1 MNEQVKHEGG
11 GTAPEKKSRRWI
23 WNIVFLLVAVLSI
36 WAVASQNKGFSLRA
50 FWASVTR
57 AKPGWLAGAA
67 GCMLGFI
74 FFEACALRSA
84 CRTLDCPVTLRAGCL
99 YAASDIYFSA
109 ITPSA
114 TGGQPA
120 CGYLMMRGGMS
131 GMAATAVLLLN
142 LATYS
147 LAILFIG
154 LVSLVLRPGV
164 FLRFGA
170 PSRVLIAVG
179 FAVQLGLALLFLVLT
194 SSERLLKRICAW
206 GLRVMGKLRILRDKE
221 KWQSKL
227 RRAMEDYR
235 RCAQLFGGERSLLLR
250 SFGFNVLQ
258 RASQISV
265 TMLVFLAMGGRP
277 ALALDVWAMQ
287 SYVVIGSN
295 SVPVPGAMGVAD
307 YMMLD
312 GLSAILPEPIA
323 VDMELLSR
331 SLSFYCCILLCA
343 LMVLFSY
350 RKKKGWN
357 Q

>member
-1 MNEQVKHEGG
+1 MNQQVQHESGG
-11 GTAPEKKSRRWI
+11 APEKKGRRWV
-23 WNIVFLLVAVLSI
+23 WSVVSLAVAALSI
-36 WAVASQNKGFSLRA
+36 WAVASQSQGFSLRA

-57 AKPGWLAGAA
+57 ARPGWLAGAVA
-67 GCMLGFI
+67 CMLGFI
-74 FFEACALRSA
+74 FFEACALRAA
-84 CRTLDCPVTLRAGCL
+84 CRALDCPTTLRSGCL

-120 CGYLMMRGGMS
+120 CGFFMMRDGMS

-147 LAILFIG
+147 LAILCIG
-154 LVSLVLRPGV
+154 LVGLALRPGV
-164 FLRFGA
+164 FLRFGV
-170 PSRVLIAVG
+170 PSRVLIVVG
-179 FAVQLGLALLFLVLT
+179 FVAQMALSFLFLVLI
-194 SSERLLKRICAW
+194 SSERLLSRICSWA
-206 GLRVMGKLRILRDKE
+206 LRVMGKLRILRDKE
-221 KWQSKL
+221 KWQNKL
-227 RRAMEDYR
+227 RNAMDDYR
-235 RCAQLFGGERSLLLR
+235 HCAQLFGGHRSLLLR
-250 SFGFNVLQ
+250 SLGFNVLQ

-265 TMLVFLAMGGRP
+265 TMLVYLAMGGRP
-277 ALALDVWAMQ
+277 RLALDVWVMQ

-295 SVPVPGAMGVAD
+295 CVPIPGAMGVAD

-312 GLSAILPEPIA
+312 GFSAILPELPA

-343 LMVLFSY
+343 LLVLFSY